1 MLNIISFFIDN
12 PIMLMIAIFII
23 AVMGITLKGDLSSF
37 KPSSGRKTPSDL
49 HVRKQFLT
57 NRERAFYN
65 KLERII
71 NGRFKIMCQ
80 VRLVDVISV
89 NPKYRKEKG
98 GIGYFRRIS
107 QWHCDYVLID
117 EDFNVKCVIELD
129 DNSHNRPDRIRRDNY
144 FNLALNQAGIRL
156 MRFKNIKEL
165 DSETLTL

>member
-1 MLNIISFFIDN
+1 MADLIRFFIEN
-12 PIMLMIAIFII
+12 PIMLMIAII
-23 AVMGITLKGDLSSF
+23 AISIMAIMLKGDLGSLTAG
-37 KPSSGRKTPSDL
+37 SGRKTPSDL
-49 HVRKQFLT
+49 HIRKQFLS

-65 KLERII
+65 KLESII

-89 NPKYRKEKG
+89 NPKYRKGKG
-98 GIGYFRRIS
+98 GVGYFRRIS

-117 EDFNVKCVIELD
+117 ENFNVKCVIELD

-144 FNLALNQAGIRL
+144 FNLALNQAGIPL